1 MFAFLPVGRFLAGV
15 LSLRYYGILGNDA
28 RHKRSIKIVSR
39 LASPLGPPPRSRP
52 ASDRHRQRHP
62 HRPEHPTPGTL

>member
-1 MFAFLPVGRFLAGV
+1 MPSPAKIFTGIIPHMFAFLPVRRFLAGV

-39 LASPLGPPPRSRP
+39 LASPLVWR
-52 ASDRHRQRHP
+52 RQAV
-62 HRPEHPTPGTL
+62 L